1 MMAALFT
8 AIAADA
14 MWNLTP
20 EYLTSVKEELKG
32 RRAAVQARVAD
43 ELKAIEADLE
53 EVENLERVAY
63 AFAVKHLTEGEPAS
77 SEAAPQERVVVAA
90 LQSGSA
96 PADPVAAEPASE
108 SKGASRWRI
117 RLDSKPEAESA

>member
-1 MMAALFT
+1 
-8 AIAADA
+8 

-53 EVENLERVAY
+53 EVETLERIAY

-77 SEAAPQERVVVAA
+77 AEEAPQERVVAA
-90 LQSGSA
+90 LQGSA
-96 PADPVAAEPASE
+96 TDPAAAEPGSE
-108 SKGASRWRI
+108 GKGTSRWRI
-117 RLDSKPEAESA
+117 RLDSKSEAESV